1 MTTFSRASPD
11 PALQALQER
20 PHWFAV
26 RTRSRSEKKV
36 VELLGRNGL
45 EAYCP
50 LREEERRWTDRVK
63 RVSFPLFPGYV
74 FSRGALDDVTD
85 VLRTP
90 GVVNVVREHG
100 RPVPVREEELEAVRR
115 FEAGLNETGHVPEPA
130 NYLEPGD
137 EVVVA
142 SGPFKGLRG
151 VLLER
156 RGRLRVAVR
165 VHALRAAMAVEMER
179 EVIKPAA

>member
-1 MTTFSRASPD
+1 MTTFGSASPD
-11 PALQALQER
+11 PALAVLRER

-36 VELLGRNGL
+36 AELLGRNGL

-50 LREEERRWTDRVK
+50 LRKEERRWADRIK
-63 RVSFPLFPGYV
+63 RVPMPLFPGYV
-74 FSRGALDDVTD
+74 FSRVALEGMTEL
-85 VLRTP
+85 LRTP

-100 RPVPVREEELEAVRR
+100 RPAPVREEELESVRR
-115 FEAGLNETGHVPEPA
+115 FEAGINETGALPEPA
-130 NYLEPGD
+130 DYLEPGD
-137 EVVVA
+137 EIVVA

-156 RGRLRVAVR
+156 RGRLRVAVKID
-165 VHALRAAMAVEMER
+165 ALRAAMAVEMER
-179 EVIKPAA
+179 AAVEPAA